1 MKINWLVRF
10 RNRDFW
16 FALIPAVLLLVKQ
29 VAEIFGI
36 ELDFS
41 LFEVQILAVVGT
53 LFAIAAIIGIVND
66 PTTASLDD
74 STQAMTYEEPKES

>member
-1 MKINWLVRF
+1 MKINWLVRLK
-10 RNRDFW
+10 NRDFW
-16 FALIPAVLLLVKQ
+16 FAMIPAVLLLIKQ

-53 LFAIAAIIGIVND
+53 LFAIAAIVGIVND
-66 PTTASLDD
+66 PTTATLDD
-74 STQAMTYEEPKES
+74 SKQALTYEEPKVS